1 MGVFGNEGE
10 GMNNGFIKLY
20 KKLQNWQWY
29 KDSTTLHLFIDL
41 LLDAN
46 YEDSKAGFQVIKRGQ
61 CLTSLKRIHE
71 NTGLTYQQIR
81 TSLSKLEKS
90 GEINKQTTNKYSIIT
105 INKYN
110 DYQELNKQTT
120 NKQQTNNNIK
130 EYKEYKEYKEI
141 NNKESIS
148 KDIPKKVEKKYFE
161 SLKVNTLFNEFLEL
175 RKKIK
180 AVNSERAI
188 KTLVNKLN
196 NYDEDTQYKMIE
208 NSIVNSWKDVYELK
222 EKNKRKDSVL
232 DTLQRIYNE

>member
-1 MGVFGNEGE
+1 MD
-10 GMNNGFIKLY
+10 GFIKLY
-20 KKLQNWQWY
+20 KKIENWQWY

-46 YEDSKAGFQVIKRGQ
+46 YEDSKVGFEIIKRGQ
-61 CLTSLKRIHE
+61 CLTSLKRMHE
-71 NTGLTYQQIR
+71 RTGLTIKQIR
-81 TSLSKLEKS
+81 TALDKLEKS
-90 GEINKQTTNKYSIIT
+90 GEIGKQTTSRNSIIT

-110 DYQELNKQTT
+110 DYQEKGKQTA
-120 NKQQTNNNIK
+120 NKRQTKGNIK
-130 EYKEYKEYKEI
+130 EYKEYQEEKEYI
-141 NNKESIS
+141 KESIS

-222 EKNKRKDSVL
+222 EQKNNRKDNVL
-232 DTLQRIYNE
+232 ETLKRIYNE

>member
-1 MGVFGNEGE
+1 
-10 GMNNGFIKLY
+10 MNDGFILIHRKLL
-20 KKLQNWQWY
+20 KWQWY
-29 KDSTTLHLFIDL
+29 KDSNTLHLFIDL

-46 YEDSKAGFQVIKRGQ
+46 YEDSKVGFQEIKRGQ
-61 CLTSLKRIHE
+61 CLTSLKRMHE
-71 NTGLTYQQIR
+71 NTGLTNRQIR
-81 TSLSKLEKS
+81 TSLDKLQKS
-90 GEINKQTTNKYSIIT
+90 GEIDKQTTNRYSIIT

-110 DYQELNKQTT
+110 EYQNIDKQTT
-120 NKQQTNNNIK
+120 NKRQTNDNIK
-130 EYKEYKEYKEI
+130 IKIIKDNTNNEI

-161 SLKVNTLFNEFLEL
+161 SLKVNTIFNEFLEL

-222 EKNKRKDSVL
+222 EQKNKRKDSVL
-232 DTLQRIYNE
+232 DKLQRIYNE

>member
-1 MGVFGNEGE
+1 
-10 GMNNGFIKLY
+10 MNNGFILIHRKLL
-20 KKLQNWQWY
+20 KWQWY
-29 KDSTTLHLFIDL
+29 KDSNTLHLFIDL

-46 YEDSKAGFQVIKRGQ
+46 YEESKVGFEIIKRGQ
-61 CLTSLKRIHE
+61 CLTSLNRIHE

-90 GEINKQTTNKYSIIT
+90 GEINKQTTNRYSIIT
-105 INKYN
+105 INKY
-110 DYQELNKQTT
+110 DEYQDINKQIT
-120 NKQQTNNNIK
+120 NKQQTDNNIK
-130 EYKEYKEYKEI
+130 KEIIKNNTNKEI

-161 SLKVNTLFNEFLEL
+161 SLRVNTLFNEFLEL

-222 EKNKRKDSVL
+222 EKKSKRKDVVF
-232 DTLQRIYNE
+232 DTLQRIYNEGK

>member
-1 MGVFGNEGE
+1 MD
-10 GMNNGFIKLY
+10 GFIKLY
-20 KKLQNWQWY
+20 KKIENWQWY

-46 YEDSKAGFQVIKRGQ
+46 YEDNKVGFEIIKRGQ
-61 CLTSLKRIHE
+61 CLTSLKRMHE
-71 NTGLTYQQIR
+71 RTGLTIKQIR
-81 TSLSKLEKS
+81 TALDKLEKS
-90 GEINKQTTNKYSIIT
+90 GEIGKQTTSRNSIIT

-110 DYQELNKQTT
+110 DYQEKGKQTA
-120 NKQQTNNNIK
+120 NKRQTKGNIK
-130 EYKEYKEYKEI
+130 EYKEYQEEKEYI
-141 NNKESIS
+141 KESIS
-148 KDIPKKVEKKYFE
+148 KDILKKAEKKYFE

-175 RKKIK
+175 RKKLK

-222 EKNKRKDSVL
+222 EQKNDRKDNVL
-232 DTLQRIYNE
+232 ETLKRIYNEQ

>member
-1 MGVFGNEGE
+1 MDGY
-10 GMNNGFIKLY
+10 IKLY
-20 KKLQNWQWY
+20 KKLTQWQWY
-29 KDSTTLHLFIDL
+29 KDGNTLRLFLDL

-46 YEDSKAGFQVIKRGQ
+46 YEDSKVGFLVIKRGQ
-61 CLTSLKRIHE
+61 CLTSMKRMHE
-71 NTGLTYQQIR
+71 NTGLTYQEIR

-90 GEINKQTTNKYSIIT
+90 QEINKQTTNRYSIIT

-110 DYQELNKQTT
+110 DYQEYNKQTT

-130 EYKEYKEYKEI
+130 EYKEYKEEKKYI
-141 NNKESIS
+141 KESIS
-148 KDIPKKVEKKYFE
+148 KDIPKKVEIKYFE
-161 SLKVNTLFNEFLEL
+161 SLRVNTLFNEFLEL

-222 EKNKRKDSVL
+222 EEKLKRKDVVL
-232 DTLQRIYNE
+232 DTLRRMYNEEE

>member
-1 MGVFGNEGE
+1 M
-10 GMNNGFIKLY
+10 
-20 KKLQNWQWY
+20 
-29 KDSTTLHLFIDL
+29 

-46 YEDSKAGFQVIKRGQ
+46 YENSKVGLLNIKRGQ

-71 NTGLTYQQIR
+71 RTGMSYREIR

-90 GEINKQTTNKYSIIT
+90 EEIDKQTTNRYSIIT

-110 DYQELNKQTT
+110 DYQEKDKQTT
-120 NKQQTNNNIK
+120 NKRQTNDNIK
-130 EYKEYKEYKEI
+130 EYKEYKEEKEYI
-141 NNKESIS
+141 KESIS
-148 KDIPKKVEKKYFE
+148 KDIPKKVEIKYFE

-222 EKNKRKDSVL
+222 EQKLKRKDVVL
-232 DTLQRIYNE
+232 DTLRKMYNEEE

>member
-1 MGVFGNEGE
+1 MD
-10 GMNNGFIKLY
+10 GFIKLY
-20 KKLQNWQWY
+20 KRIESWQWY

-46 YEDSKAGFQVIKRGQ
+46 YEDSKVGFEIIKRGQ
-61 CLTSLKRIHE
+61 CLTSLKRMHE
-71 NTGLTYQQIR
+71 RTGLTIKQIR
-81 TSLSKLEKS
+81 TALDKLEKS
-90 GEINKQTTNKYSIIT
+90 GEIGKQTTNRNSIIT

-110 DYQELNKQTT
+110 DYQEKGKQTAS
-120 NKQQTNNNIK
+120 KRQTKGNIK
-130 EYKEYKEYKEI
+130 EYKEYQEEKEYI
-141 NNKESIS
+141 KESIS
-148 KDIPKKVEKKYFE
+148 EDIQKKVEKKYFE

-222 EKNKRKDSVL
+222 EQKNNRKDNVL
-232 DTLQRIYNE
+232 ETLKRIYNEQ

>member
-1 MGVFGNEGE
+1 MDGY
-10 GMNNGFIKLY
+10 IKLY
-20 KKLQNWQWY
+20 KKLVEWQWY
-29 KDSTTLHLFIDL
+29 KDSNTKSLFIDL

-46 YEDSKAGFQVIKRGQ
+46 YEDSKVGFEVVKRGQ

-71 NTGLTYQQIR
+71 RTGLTYQEIR

-90 GEINKQTTNKYSIIT
+90 QEINKQTTNKYSIIT
-105 INKYN
+105 INNYGC
-110 DYQELNKQTT
+110 YQEINKQLT
-120 NKQQTNNNIK
+120 NKQQTTNNIK
-130 EYKEYKEYKEI
+130 EYKEEQKEKEI

-148 KDIPKKVEKKYFE
+148 KDIPKKVEIKYFE

-188 KTLVNKLN
+188 KTLINKLN
-196 NYDEDTQYKMIE
+196 NYDENTQYKMIE

-222 EKNKRKDSVL
+222 ETKRKDNVL
-232 DTLQRIYNE
+232 ETLKKIYNE

>member
-1 MGVFGNEGE
+1 MD
-10 GMNNGFIKLY
+10 GFIKLY
-20 KKLQNWQWY
+20 KRIESWQWY

-46 YEDSKAGFQVIKRGQ
+46 YEDSKIGFQIIKRGQ
-61 CLTSLKRIHE
+61 CLTSLKRMHE
-71 NTGLTYQQIR
+71 RTGLTYQQIR
-81 TSLSKLEKS
+81 TSLDKLQKS
-90 GEINKQTTNKYSIIT
+90 EEINKQITNRYSIIT

-110 DYQELNKQTT
+110 DYQETNKQVT

-130 EYKEYKEYKEI
+130 EYKEEQEEKEYI
-141 NNKESIS
+141 KESIS
-148 KDIPKKVEKKYFE
+148 KDIPKKAEKKYFE

-188 KTLVNKLN
+188 NTLINKLN

-222 EKNKRKDSVL
+222 EQKSKRKDVVL
-232 DTLQRIYNE
+232 DTLKRMYNEEK

>member
-1 MGVFGNEGE
+1 MD
-10 GMNNGFIKLY
+10 GFIKLY
-20 KKLQNWQWY
+20 KKIENWQWY

-46 YEDSKAGFQVIKRGQ
+46 YEDSKVGFEIIKRGQ
-61 CLTSLKRIHE
+61 CLTSLKRMHE
-71 NTGLTYQQIR
+71 RTGLTIKQIR
-81 TSLSKLEKS
+81 TALDKLEKS
-90 GEINKQTTNKYSIIT
+90 GEIGKQTTSRNSIIT

-110 DYQELNKQTT
+110 DYQEKGKQTA
-120 NKQQTNNNIK
+120 NKRQTKGNIK
-130 EYKEYKEYKEI
+130 EYKEYQEEKKYI
-141 NNKESIS
+141 KESIS
-148 KDIPKKVEKKYFE
+148 KDIPKKVETKYFE

-222 EKNKRKDSVL
+222 EQKNNRKDNVL
-232 DTLQRIYNE
+232 ETLKKIYNE

>member
-1 MGVFGNEGE
+1 MD
-10 GMNNGFIKLY
+10 GFIKLY
-20 KKLQNWQWY
+20 KKIIKWQWY
-29 KDSTTLHLFIDL
+29 KDSNTLHLFIDL

-46 YEDSKAGFQVIKRGQ
+46 YEDSKVGYEIIKRGQ

-105 INKYN
+105 IEKYN
-110 DYQELNKQTT
+110 DYQEPNKQIT

-130 EYKEYKEYKEI
+130 EYKEYKEYKEEKEYI
-141 NNKESIS
+141 KESIS
-148 KDIPKKVEKKYFE
+148 KDIPKKVENKYFE

-188 KTLVNKLN
+188 KSLVNKLN

-222 EKNKRKDSVL
+222 EQKSKGKDVVF
-232 DTLQRIYNE
+232 DTLQRIYNEGK